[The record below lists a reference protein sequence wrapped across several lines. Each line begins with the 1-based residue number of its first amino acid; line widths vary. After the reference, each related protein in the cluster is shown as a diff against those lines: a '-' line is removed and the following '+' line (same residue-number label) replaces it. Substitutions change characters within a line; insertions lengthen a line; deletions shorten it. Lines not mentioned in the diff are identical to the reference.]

1 MSLGSSG
8 LMQGCLSA
16 SPRKHWVS
24 FISWFS
30 GLREINGICTANSS
44 LGRENSAM
52 ELICLN
58 IITQFNRGLWGW
70 GRTSANKTQPCSSEG
85 GFGPQG
91 SLWQFTFH
99 GAC

>member
-1 MSLGSSG
+1 MSLGS
-8 LMQGCLSA
+8 LELVQGCLSA
-16 SPRKHWVS
+16 SLRKHWVS

-58 IITQFNRGLWGW
+58 IITQFNRGLWGVGW
-70 GRTSANKTQPCSSEG
+70 GRTSANKTQPCSSDG

-91 SLWQFTFH
+91 SL
-99 GAC
+99 